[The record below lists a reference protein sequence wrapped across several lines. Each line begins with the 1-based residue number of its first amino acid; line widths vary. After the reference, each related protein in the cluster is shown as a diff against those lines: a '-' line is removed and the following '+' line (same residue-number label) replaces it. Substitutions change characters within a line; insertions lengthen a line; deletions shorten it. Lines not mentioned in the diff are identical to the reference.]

1 LVQAAAKPDSP
12 GMNYRYIYCHG
23 LYSSPESFLTRI
35 FEESLKSCSVCVAV
49 PDLRAPTGSTA
60 KMTLT
65 DAIAAIGRAD
75 DLQKKQLEE
84 EAEETAATA
93 TTATTSM
100 ENVQSP
106 TTDAASDA
114 GSLPT
119 SGAPPLRLVGS
130 SIGALAAAFYAEQ
143 NRGAV
148 DRLFLMSPV
157 FGLKERLELN
167 VGGER
172 GMREWQEKGEA
183 DMLGQTLGYQFYEDA
198 AQYPTFPFVQCP
210 TYVVHGHQDL
220 LADYE
225 LALAFV
231 RAASVN
237 MRPKGMSSEP
247 AEARRLLELDDT
259 HTLDMSLPMVERKLL
274 DYMDL
279 VQNTLLDD

>member
-1 LVQAAAKPDSP
+1 
-12 GMNYRYIYCHG
+12 
-23 LYSSPESFLTRI
+23 
-35 FEESLKSCSVCVAV
+35 
-49 PDLRAPTGSTA
+49 
-60 KMTLT
+60 MTLT

-157 FGLKERLELN
+157 FGTQHATAAAPQREPTAAVTCSIFTPKSCATTPLSNAVLRLHHSCYC
-167 VGGER
+167 
-172 GMREWQEKGEA
+172 A
-183 DMLGQTLGYQFYEDA
+183 
-198 AQYPTFPFVQCP
+198 
-210 TYVVHGHQDL
+210 
-220 LADYE
+220 
-225 LALAFV
+225 
-231 RAASVN
+231 RA
-237 MRPKGMSSEP
+237 
-247 AEARRLLELDDT
+247 
-259 HTLDMSLPMVERKLL
+259 
-274 DYMDL
+274 
-279 VQNTLLDD
+279 